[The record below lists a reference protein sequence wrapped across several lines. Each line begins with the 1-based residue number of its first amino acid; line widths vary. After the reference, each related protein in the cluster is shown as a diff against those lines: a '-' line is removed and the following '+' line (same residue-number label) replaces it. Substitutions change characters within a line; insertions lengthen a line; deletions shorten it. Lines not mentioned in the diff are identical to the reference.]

1 MKIFFKGDRTKT
13 KKELR
18 EIFRKAE
25 IVSVSNDCFEIK
37 KIKPGVIYNLIPKT
51 ENIKNVKKVVAENRE
66 LCPLAYKKNYYFKS
80 PINTAQ
86 KFVIAG
92 PCVIRDFD
100 EFEKEVFEL
109 EKMGID
115 AIRAPLFKP
124 RSSPYGWEGY
134 GTQGIKKLKEI
145 KRNAKKPFVGE
156 LLDYRL
162 IEKTDEVFD
171 IIQIGARNM
180 KNYVL
185 LKEIGMAKKPV
196 LLKRQP
202 KSSFKEL
209 LYSAEYLLKYG
220 AKKIII
226 CERGDNLSDGI
237 SSINIDIIKKIKNE
251 IKIPVVSDLSHSA
264 KDREKINLFLNKTK
278 EISDGFMIETSL
290 NPELSPTDTKQII
303 SLKEL
308 KNLIEKIK

>member
-1 MKIFFKGDRTKT
+1 
-13 KKELR
+13 
-18 EIFRKAE
+18 
-25 IVSVSNDCFEIK
+25 
-37 KIKPGVIYNLIPKT
+37 
-51 ENIKNVKKVVAENRE
+51 
-66 LCPLAYKKNYYFKS
+66 
-80 PINTAQ
+80 
-86 KFVIAG
+86 
-92 PCVIRDFD
+92 
-100 EFEKEVFEL
+100 
-109 EKMGID
+109 
-115 AIRAPLFKP
+115 
-124 RSSPYGWEGY
+124 
-134 GTQGIKKLKEI
+134 
-145 KRNAKKPFVGE
+145 
-156 LLDYRL
+156 
-162 IEKTDEVFD
+162 
-171 IIQIGARNM
+171 M